1 MLLVMV
7 QADILVKIVTGTVNA
22 LTATKGGLPVMI
34 VTVTELL
41 IVQTAM
47 VQVTILTMSA
57 TDVEGADGMHQER
70 NATPVTGQDV
80 MW

>member
-34 VTVTELL
+34 VTVTERL

-57 TDVEGADGMHQER
+57 IDVEGADGMHQER
-70 NATPVTGQDV
+70 NAMPVTGQDV